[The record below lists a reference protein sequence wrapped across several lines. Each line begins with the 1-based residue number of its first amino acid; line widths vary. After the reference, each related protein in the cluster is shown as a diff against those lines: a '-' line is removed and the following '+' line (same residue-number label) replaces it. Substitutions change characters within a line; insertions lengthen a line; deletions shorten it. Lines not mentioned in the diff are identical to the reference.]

1 MASNNSSLLKTI
13 YVTNIEDEKEIIGK
27 DGKFHY
33 FYKIVNNIN
42 NKYYYGVHSTYN
54 LNDNYIGSGI
64 VLMCSYKKYGFDNFT
79 KYVLCFFDDRKS
91 LLEYERFIVNE
102 ELIKEEQCYNLVLG
116 GNANTETKK
125 CKSYLLHTTKN
136 MIHINNTFKNK
147 MVKINELEKY
157 LKDGWIL
164 GQLQKSTKGKII
176 INKNN
181 EKEIFIF
188 QEDFDKYKKDGWVI
202 GGKSRNKNKKSI
214 FKNTI
219 WVNNSNIQKR
229 ISKEELDNYLMEG
242 WTIGTIQKT
251 TKNYIRITNGIEDKN
266 ILPENQELLN
276 FYLNNGWKR
285 GTHVKRDYSAW
296 VSKEGKSI
304 MVNKKEL
311 DKYLSEGWERGRV
324 EINDNKQSGKIAV
337 HKDKIM
343 TYIYKEDLDKYLS
356 EGWERGGIR
365 KNSR

>member
-1 MASNNSSLLKTI
+1 M
-13 YVTNIEDEKEIIGK
+13 
-27 DGKFHY
+27 
-33 FYKIVNNIN
+33 
-42 NKYYYGVHSTYN
+42 
-54 LNDNYIGSGI
+54 
-64 VLMCSYKKYGFDNFT
+64 
-79 KYVLCFFDDRKS
+79 
-91 LLEYERFIVNE
+91 
-102 ELIKEEQCYNLVLG
+102 
-116 GNANTETKK
+116 
-125 CKSYLLHTTKN
+125 LHTTKN

-311 DKYLSEGWERGRV
+311 DKYLSEGWKRGRV